1 MMVRLIYR
9 PASEQARP
17 AEEFWHEYQRRT
29 GRALTTIDPD
39 TPEGSALCQVYDIV
53 RYPAV
58 LATRDDGTMQFIAQ
72 GLPMPLSNEVE
83 YYDQV

>member
-29 GRALTTIDPD
+29 GRALATIDPD
-39 TPEGSALCQVYDIV
+39 TPEGSALCHPNLLRRASLRMLLRQRARRPSSQGGYHAAPSAG
-53 RYPAV
+53 Y
-58 LATRDDGTMQFIAQ
+58 LAACW
-72 GLPMPLSNEVE
+72 
-83 YYDQV
+83 